1 MERYLIEHCSPTL
14 ASLKTANL
22 FNYTFCSE
30 DELEKHL
37 EGLAAT
43 LEPKG
48 VSITILRK
56 KVRSALIYVY
66 REKKLRTDLNHPN
79 ACKILRRNGY
89 ADTSVDAA
97 LAHLKMRFASC
108 GESKEFPHEIGLF
121 LGYPPDDVAGYILN
135 SGKNCKCCG
144 CWKVYCNECETVKT
158 FAKFA
163 KCKKAYKSM
172 FFQKGKT
179 LHHLTIAV

>member
-56 KVRSALIYVY
+56 KARSALIYVY

-108 GESKEFPHEIGLF
+108 GGSKEFPHEIGLF

-144 CWKVYCNECETVKT
+144 CWKVYCNECETTKT

-163 KCKKAYKSM
+163 KCKEAYKSM
-172 FFQKGKT
+172 FFQKGKP
-179 LHHLTIAV
+179 LHQLTIAV

>member
-56 KVRSALIYVY
+56 KARSALIYVY
-66 REKKLRTDLNHPN
+66 KREKTPD
-79 ACKILRRNGY
+79 
-89 ADTSVDAA
+89 
-97 LAHLKMRFASC
+97 RF
-108 GESKEFPHEIGLF
+108 ES
-121 LGYPPDDVAGYILN
+121 
-135 SGKNCKCCG
+135 SKC
-144 CWKVYCNECETVKT
+144 
-158 FAKFA
+158 
-163 KCKKAYKSM
+163 
-172 FFQKGKT
+172 
-179 LHHLTIAV
+179 L

>member
-97 LAHLKMRFASC
+97 LAHSQAAAKAR
-108 GESKEFPHEIGLF
+108 
-121 LGYPPDDVAGYILN
+121 N
-135 SGKNCKCCG
+135 SRMKSG
-144 CWKVYCNECETVKT
+144 CFWATRLTMSQVT
-158 FAKFA
+158 F
-163 KCKKAYKSM
+163 
-172 FFQKGKT
+172 
-179 LHHLTIAV
+179 